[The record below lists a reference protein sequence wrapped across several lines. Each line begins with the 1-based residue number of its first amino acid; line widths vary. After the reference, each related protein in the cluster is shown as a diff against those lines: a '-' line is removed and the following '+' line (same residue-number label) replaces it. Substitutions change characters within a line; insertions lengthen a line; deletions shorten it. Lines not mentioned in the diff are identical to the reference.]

1 MITDF
6 KIQDFGV
13 MVLDEFLHN
22 LDPFEDFDG
31 FRCHENGIGTDAES
45 ALDDLLESLYECCD
59 VTGLEG
65 RIKSKWDPSNEE
77 GDCDITYYCI
87 RLFFNEVE

>member
-6 KIQDFGV
+6 EIQDFGV
-13 MVLDEFLHN
+13 MVLDEFLTN
-22 LDPFEDFDG
+22 FEG
-31 FRCHENGIGTDAES
+31 FENFQFGANGAGTDAES
-45 ALDDLLESLYECCD
+45 ALDDLLEYLAQGHD

-65 RIKSKWDPSNEE
+65 RIKAEWDPSSEE

-87 RLFFNEVE
+87 HLLFDEDE

>member
-6 KIQDFGV
+6 KIQDIGV
-13 MVLDEFLHN
+13 MVLDEFL
-22 LDPFEDFDG
+22 DISTDYKG
-31 FRCHENGIGTDAES
+31 FQCSEIGIGTDAES
-45 ALDDLLESLYECCD
+45 ALDDLLQSLSDFFD

-65 RIKSKWDPSNEE
+65 RIKAEWYLSSEE

-87 RLFFNEVE
+87 RLLFNEDE

>member
-6 KIQDFGV
+6 KLVDFDV
-13 MVLDEFLHN
+13 MVLDEFLAEFI
-22 LDPFEDFDG
+22 DYEG
-31 FRCHENGIGTDAES
+31 FQQSEIGVGTDAES
-45 ALDDLLESLYECCD
+45 ALDDLLESLSDFSD

-65 RIKSKWDPSNEE
+65 RIKSEWEPSSEE

-87 RLFFNEVE
+87 RLLFNEVL